1 MDMQFWQMAALR
13 TAIDIRME
21 HGDDA
26 AAIRE
31 ACRRASQGGTDR
43 KFYEMVITSIIEN
56 GTIDP
61 EKGIAIVREYFYLVN
76 GVNS

>member
-21 HGDDA
+21 HSDDA

-76 GVNS
+76 GANS

>member
-1 MDMQFWQMAALR
+1 MDSQFWQMAALR

-26 AAIRE
+26 SAIRE
-31 ACRRASQGGTDR
+31 ACCRASQGGTDR
-43 KFYEMVITSIIEN
+43 KFYEMFITSIIEN

-61 EKGIAIVREYFYLVN
+61 EKGIGIVREYFHPIN
-76 GVNS
+76 GASS